1 MGTPYFRHVLNVWE
15 KRHHPNMHIIFY
27 EDMKLVFI
35 VHWLIACAIN
45 SITFIVHQNLRG
57 EIQKAADYLGKK
69 LAEEDL
75 DKLENHLHI
84 SSFEKNEAVNNE
96 RLKMI
101 GIANEG
107 GKFIR
112 KGNITKGN
120 IFLKL

>member
-1 MGTPYFRHVLNVWE
+1 M
-15 KRHHPNMHIIFY
+15 
-27 EDMKLVFI
+27 
-35 VHWLIACAIN
+35 IAY
-45 SITFIVHQNLRG
+45 QNLRG
-57 EIQKAADYLGKK
+57 EIQKAADFLGTK
-69 LAEEDL
+69 LTEEDL

-112 KGNITKGN
+112 KGKINERKY
-120 IFLKL
+120 IFC